1 MAMTV
6 HYLFTNKGSQ
16 MNILKQNGN
25 DRRDFLK
32 NAGLFSLVSLSGL
45 TGHRPKIT
53 GDADAVVEIHSGN
66 KVAVMIGVF
75 TVQPE
80 NEQKLI
86 ELFKEGTLSISSRQ
100 PGYISSSFHK
110 GSDSKR
116 VVLYEQWASPE
127 HIVAFTKTPEAGPY
141 FKKIGELATVEA
153 IICDD
158 VPFVY
163 HK

>member
-1 MAMTV
+1 
-6 HYLFTNKGSQ
+6 
-16 MNILKQNGN
+16 MNMFKQIDHN
-25 DRRDFLK
+25 RRNFLK
-32 NAGLFSLVSLSGL
+32 SAGLFSLSISLPGL
-45 TGHRPKIT
+45 AGKHLKLA
-53 GDADAVVEIHSGN
+53 GDTDPIVEIHSGN
-66 KVAVMIGVF
+66 KVAVMIGIF

-116 VVLYEQWASPE
+116 VVLYEQWESQE
-127 HIVAFTKTPEAGPY
+127 HVIAFTKTPEAGPY

-153 IICDD
+153 IICND